1 MYCLEHTAVF
11 SRKLF
16 ILNFWYLFDVMVKL
30 CVLEKIAE
38 MTFETRQTVFGTLC
52 DRKDPEL
59 LKNAFLNISFTM
71 LAVVS
76 VTICTTFEIQACT
89 EDKISP
95 SPCFFCIS
103 TPFALGRL

>member
-1 MYCLEHTAVF
+1 
-11 SRKLF
+11 
-16 ILNFWYLFDVMVKL
+16 MVKL

-59 LKNAFLNISFTM
+59 LKNAFLYISFTM

-95 SPCFFCIS
+95 SPAS
-103 TPFALGRL
+103 FAFLLPLH

>member
-1 MYCLEHTAVF
+1 MLWLNHVSLKKLLEV
-11 SRKLF
+11 
-16 ILNFWYLFDVMVKL
+16 
-30 CVLEKIAE
+30 
-38 MTFETRQTVFGTLC
+38 TFETRLTVFCSLC

-59 LKNAFLNISFTM
+59 PKNFFLYISFSM
-71 LAVVS
+71 VAVVS

-103 TPFALGRL
+103 TPFALGGL

>member
-1 MYCLEHTAVF
+1 MLWLNRV
-11 SRKLF
+11 SLKKL
-16 ILNFWYLFDVMVKL
+16 LKV
-30 CVLEKIAE
+30 
-38 MTFETRQTVFGTLC
+38 TFEIRQTVFCSLC

-59 LKNAFLNISFTM
+59 LKSFFLYISFTM

-76 VTICTTFEIQACT
+76 VTICTAFEIQACT
-89 EDKISP
+89 EDKMSS

>member
-1 MYCLEHTAVF
+1 
-11 SRKLF
+11 
-16 ILNFWYLFDVMVKL
+16 MVKL

-38 MTFETRQTVFGTLC
+38 MTFETRQTVFGSLC

-59 LKNAFLNISFTM
+59 LKNAFLYISFTM

-89 EDKISP
+89 EDKISS